1 MGRRSRPITGNSA
14 TTRRDLLF
22 TGTGGSLT
30 LLASR
35 LPRIAKITGSIQP
48 SRLSAEHLVDPE
60 GLDTRHPRLSWQCIP
75 ASHARHGARQTA
87 YQVIVAVSVAALA
100 ARKSLLWDTGKVISA
115 DNLLL
120 PYHGVPL
127 LAGQVCHWEVTVW
140 DEHDQPARSASAR
153 WSIGLAPEDWVARWI
168 GAPPTQPTP
177 LQADWIG
184 YDFSGPYGPG
194 HGDTTPGYTQ
204 YFRRRFELP
213 DGVAPGAGE
222 MHLAVDGMASVFVN
236 GHFAGSV
243 QGTEGAATLLAL
255 PALLRGPCVLAA
267 QIGHPADVERT
278 PALIAQTVLH
288 RLDGGE
294 TILATDTGWRVSDWA
309 PEGWR
314 SPSFDDTGWLP
325 ARLLA
330 ASPSRPAVVAAAA
343 PVSAPAV
350 MLRREFTLDRPLGR
364 AWLQASGLGWSE
376 ILINGSRL
384 GDAVLSPPLADYD
397 RHIPSVMHEATM
409 LLQPGANV
417 LAALLGRGRF
427 AAPRPDA
434 RTFGTPRLR
443 LQLMLDYADG
453 THGMIV
459 SDAGWFVTMEGPLR
473 ANNEYDGET
482 YDTRRE
488 LAGWAQPGFDAQNW
502 QPAQLIDPLGGQM
515 VGTASP
521 PTRVL
526 QRLEPVAIHEAPP
539 SPDGS
544 RRWIADFG
552 QNHAGVCR
560 LRLPT
565 LAEGSTITLR
575 HAERLRADGSLDV
588 ANLRSALATDRVIGR
603 GAAVDVQPRFTTHG
617 FRYAEITGLSEA
629 PQHGT
634 LQSAVIGDDLR
645 TVGYFRCSN
654 EMLNAVVS
662 AASWS
667 IRSNCR
673 SIRTDCPQRDER
685 QGWLGDPA
693 EDCAGEAFL
702 FDNAAFYAK
711 WLGDIADTQRP
722 DGALNDIAPAFLPI
736 YTDDASWPAALPAIA
751 EMLHRH
757 YGDAAPA
764 QRYLP
769 VMVAWLDRLL
779 GHVVDGRL
787 PPDHWG
793 DWGAPSGAEAAQDSA
808 GLIATAYL
816 QRSLALVTALARR
829 TGGLAPPRLAAAA
842 ASLKEGFH
850 DRFFDPKSGA
860 YGDGSA
866 TASLLPL
873 AFGLVPPEQRSSV
886 AAHLVDQIERVNDAH
901 PCYGLIGCQ
910 WVNRVLN
917 RLGRADLALHLAV
930 QPTRPGLGAMIAN
943 GATTLWELWDGPAAD
958 PAMSSDNHTMLMGD
972 LLTWL
977 FGDVAGIRP
986 DPERPGFA
994 SFTIAPTFVAGLDWV
1009 TATHDSVRGPITSA
1023 WRFTGDMAHLTVDV
1037 PPSCIA
1043 TIVMPAGFTVQKAA
1057 GLHHV
1062 APGQFQA
1069 VSGHYE
1075 IEVSR

>member
-1 MGRRSRPITGNSA
+1 MTVA
-14 TTRRDLLF
+14 TRRDLLLS
-22 TGTGGSLT
+22 GTGGSLA
-30 LLASR
+30 LLASG
-35 LPRIAKITGSIQP
+35 LPLAAAPTGSVQP
-48 SRLSAEHLVDPE
+48 NRLTAEQLVEPE
-60 GLDTRHPRLSWQCIP
+60 GLDTRHPRLSWRCTA
-75 ASHARHGARQTA
+75 ASHARPGARQAA
-87 YQVIVAVSVAALA
+87 YRIIVAASAADLA
-100 ARKSLLWDTGKVISA
+100 AQDNLLWDTGKVVSA
-115 DNLLL
+115 ENLLI
-120 PYHGVPL
+120 PYRGIPL
-127 LAGQVCHWEVTVW
+127 SSGQVCHWQVTLW
-140 DEHDQPARSASAR
+140 DEQGRPADSASAW

-168 GAPPTQPTP
+168 GAPPEPAAP
-177 LQADWIG
+177 LQAGWIG
-184 YDFSGPYGPG
+184 YDASGPYGPG

-204 YFRRRFELP
+204 YFRYRFDLP

-236 GHFAGSV
+236 GDFAGSV
-243 QGTEGAATLLAL
+243 QGTDGAATRLAL
-255 PALLRGPCVLAA
+255 PALPRGPCVLAM
-267 QIGHPADVERT
+267 QIGHSADVERP
-278 PALIAQTVLH
+278 PALAAQTVLH

-294 TILATDTGWRVSDWA
+294 TMVGTDTGWRVSDWA

-314 SPSFDDTGWLP
+314 SLGFDDTGWLP

-330 ASPSRPAVVAAAA
+330 AAPNRPVVAAPA
-343 PVSAPAV
+343 PVGTPAV
-350 MLRREFTLDRPLGR
+350 MARREFMLDRPLRR

-376 ILINGSRL
+376 ILINGTRL
-384 GDAVLSPPLADYD
+384 GDAVLSPPLADYAH
-397 RHIPSVMHEATM
+397 RVPSVMHEATM

-417 LAALLGRGRF
+417 LGAILGRGRF
-427 AAPRPDA
+427 AAPRLDA
-434 RTFGTPRLR
+434 RNFGAPRLR
-443 LQLMLDYADG
+443 LQLMLEYADG

-459 SDAGWFVTMEGPLR
+459 SDADWSVTTQGPLR
-473 ANNEYDGET
+473 LDNEYDGET
-482 YDTRRE
+482 YDARRE
-488 LAGWAQPGFDAQNW
+488 RAGWAQPGFDAGDW
-502 QPAQLIDPLGGQM
+502 RAAHVLVPPGGQM
-515 VGTASP
+515 AGPTGP

-526 QRLEPVAIHEAPP
+526 QRLDPVAIREAPP
-539 SPDGS
+539 APDGS

-560 LRLPT
+560 LRLPA

-575 HAERLRADGSLDV
+575 HAERLRADGSIDV
-588 ANLRSALATDRVIGR
+588 ANLRSARATDRVIGR

-634 LQSAVIGDDLR
+634 VQSAVIGDDLR
-645 TVGYFRCSN
+645 TVGSFDCSN
-654 EMLNAVVS
+654 ALLNAVVS
-662 AASWS
+662 AAGWS

-722 DGALNDIAPAFLPI
+722 DGALNDIAPAFLPL
-736 YTDDASWPAALPAIA
+736 YEDDASWPAALPAIA

-757 YGDAAPA
+757 YGDTAPA
-764 QRYLP
+764 RRYLP

-779 GHVVDGRL
+779 GRVVDGRL
-787 PPDHWG
+787 PPDRWG
-793 DWGAPSGAEAAQDSA
+793 DWGAPSGSAAAQGAA

-829 TGGLAPPRLAAAA
+829 TGSSAPPRLAAAA
-842 ASLKEGFH
+842 ASLKQNFH
-850 DRFFDPKSGA
+850 ARFFDPRTGT

-873 AFGLVPPEQRSSV
+873 AFGLVPPDQRSSV
-886 AAHLVDQIERVNDAH
+886 AAHLIDHIEHVHDAH

-910 WVNRVLN
+910 WINRVLT
-917 RLGRADLALHLAV
+917 RIGRADLALRLAV
-930 QPTRPGLGAMIAN
+930 QPTRPGLGAMIAH

-986 DPERPGFA
+986 DPDRPGFA
-994 SFTIAPTFVAGLDWV
+994 SFTVAPTFVVGLDWV
-1009 TATHDSVRGPITSA
+1009 TARHDSVRGPITSA
-1023 WRFTGDMAHLTVDV
+1023 WRVTGAAAHLTVDV
-1037 PPSCIA
+1037 PPGCLA
-1043 TIVMPAGFTVQKAA
+1043 TIVMPAGVTVQWAD
-1057 GLHHV
+1057 GLHQV

-1069 VSGHYE
+1069 ASGHYE
-1075 IEVSR
+1075 IEARR

>member
-1 MGRRSRPITGNSA
+1 MGDRTSVTE
-14 TTRRDLLF
+14 TTRRSLLVA
-22 TGTGGSLT
+22 GATGGLT
-30 LLASR
+30 LLEPH
-35 LPRIAKITGSIQP
+35 LPDKAALTSSIQP
-48 SRLSAEHLVDPE
+48 SRLTAEQLVDPE
-60 GLDTRHPRLSWQCIP
+60 GLDTRNPRLSWCCIP
-75 ASHARHGARQTA
+75 LAHAPRGTRQTA
-87 YQVIVAVSVAALA
+87 YRIIVAASSAELA
-100 ARKSLLWDTGKVISA
+100 TRKKLLWDTGKVVSA
-115 DNLLL
+115 ENRLL
-120 PYHGVPL
+120 PYSGIPL
-127 LAGQVCHWEVTVW
+127 LSGQICHWRVTVW
-140 DEHDQPARSASAR
+140 DEHDQSASSASAR
-153 WSIGLAPEDWVARWI
+153 WSIGLAAGDWVAGWVS
-168 GAPPTQPTP
+168 ALPEQPPQ

-184 YDFSGPYGPG
+184 YDGSGRYGPG

-204 YFRRRFELP
+204 YFRRQFDLP

-222 MHLAVDGMASVFVN
+222 IRLAVDGMASVFVN
-236 GHFAGSV
+236 GDFVGSV
-243 QGTEGAATLLAL
+243 QGANGVATRLAL
-255 PALLRGPCVLAA
+255 PALPAARGVLTV
-267 QIGHPADVERT
+267 QIGHAANVERA
-278 PALIAQTVLH
+278 PALLAQIVLH
-288 RLDGGE
+288 CLDGGE
-294 TILATDTGWRVSDWA
+294 TIFRTDTDWRVSDWA
-309 PEGWR
+309 PKGWR
-314 SPSFDDTGWLP
+314 LASFDDTEWLP
-325 ARLLA
+325 ARSLGS
-330 ASPSRPAVVAAAA
+330 SPSRPPIVADTA
-343 PVSAPAV
+343 PVSTAAV
-350 MLRREFTLDRPLGR
+350 MMRREFTFDRPLRR

-376 ILINGSRL
+376 LLINGNRL
-384 GDAVLSPPLADYD
+384 GDAVLSPALADYD
-397 RHIPSVMHEATM
+397 RHIPSVMHEATA
-409 LLQPGANV
+409 LLRPGANV
-417 LAALLGRGRF
+417 IGAILGRGRF
-427 AAPRPDA
+427 SAPRLDA

-459 SDAGWFVTMEGPLR
+459 SDADWSVTTQGPIR

-482 YDTRRE
+482 YDTRCE
-488 LAGWAQPGFDAQNW
+488 LAGWARPGFDARDW
-502 QPAQLIDPLGGQM
+502 QAAQVVDATRGQM
-515 VGTASP
+515 AGTASP

-526 QRLEPVAIHEAPP
+526 QRLDPVALHEAPP
-539 SPDGS
+539 ALDGS
-544 RRWIADFG
+544 RRWIVDFG

-560 LRLPT
+560 LSLPT
-565 LAEGSTITLR
+565 LAEGNTVTLR

-588 ANLRSALATDRVIGR
+588 ANLRSALATDRVIGS
-603 GAAVDVQPRFTTHG
+603 GATVDVQPRFTTHG

-634 LQSAVIGDDLR
+634 LQSAVIGDDLC
-645 TVGYFRCSN
+645 TVGHFSCSN
-654 EMLNAVVS
+654 ETLNAVVS

-736 YTDDASWPAALPAIA
+736 YADDASWPAALPAIA

-779 GHVVDGRL
+779 GRVVDGRL

-793 DWGAPSGAEAAQDSA
+793 DWGAPSGPEAAQSSA

-816 QRSLALVTALARR
+816 QRSLALVTTLAQR
-829 TGGLAPPRLAAAA
+829 TGGSAPPRLAAAA
-842 ASLKEGFH
+842 ASLKQGFH
-850 DRFFDPKSGA
+850 TRFFDAKSGS

-873 AFGLVPPEQRSSV
+873 AFGLVPAEQRSSV
-886 AAHLVDQIERVNDAH
+886 AAHLIDQIERVHDAH

-910 WVNRVLN
+910 WVNRVLT
-917 RLGRADLALHLAV
+917 RLSRADLALRLAV

-986 DPERPGFA
+986 DPEHPGFA

-1009 TATHDSVRGPITSA
+1009 TATHDSVRGLITSA
-1023 WRFTGDMAHLTVDV
+1023 WRVTGTTAHLAVDV
-1037 PPSCIA
+1037 PPSCLA
-1043 TIVMPAGFTVQKAA
+1043 TIVMPAGVTVQRAA
-1057 GLHHV
+1057 GLHQV

-1069 VSGHYE
+1069 VSGRYE
-1075 IEVSR
+1075 IEASR